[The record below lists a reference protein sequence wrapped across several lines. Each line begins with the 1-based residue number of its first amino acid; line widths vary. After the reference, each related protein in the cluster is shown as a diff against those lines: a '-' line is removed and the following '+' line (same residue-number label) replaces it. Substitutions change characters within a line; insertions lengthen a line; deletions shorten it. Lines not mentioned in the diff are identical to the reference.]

1 MMIYFLV
8 ANVIK
13 EQNIADET
21 IVHLTEQQN
30 QMETIEKQRQL
41 G

>member
-1 MMIYFLV
+1 MTIYFLV

-13 EQNIADET
+13 EQNIADEM